1 MFHRVFLFLVF
12 MATSFLDYIVKDVSG
27 HRLEKLCF
35 VVPNRR
41 ATLYLNQAIS
51 RTLSQP
57 CIGPQIFDIDAFVRE
72 VSGVEV
78 PPKMELIFALYQS
91 YCTAIDEQKR
101 DDFSVFLGWGETLLN
116 DLDAIDRNLID
127 RKGIFSYLSSLY
139 RLKSWT
145 KEESSLVKNYLAF
158 WDVLPEIY
166 ENFIT
171 TLSAKGHGTS
181 GMVYREAVASLEA
194 YIEAQPDTHFVLCGF
209 NALSHSE
216 SHLFQSLLAQERATV
231 FWDIDR
237 FFLEDKT
244 QRSAHFI
251 ASYKQKWP
259 FFEKNDFL
267 GIHESFTQPKQI
279 EVIETAGVLGQ
290 AKHVGSILQ
299 ELSKN
304 KPDWERV
311 AVVLPDESLLEPV
324 MHALPPEINR
334 LNVTMGQPLKG
345 HSLSAFFEAFFDLQL
360 GRSSEKGFYHKQ
372 LEQLLAHPV
381 TAHISKHYN
390 LGDPTKIMTDLVKRN
405 QSFISSDTLIDLHPL
420 AFRLEYIFTP
430 WNTPQQAVSSLVRL
444 VEELRPIVEQF
455 VPDQQEILYRFYTL
469 FNQLDQQISNYPFV
483 SDLRALRTLYTAQI
497 ATQKLSYE
505 GTPLEGLQVM
515 GMLETRLIDFDTV
528 ILTQASEGILPS
540 MSIDDS
546 WMPYDV
552 KKKYG
557 IPTRDEK
564 ETIYAYHFFRLMYR
578 AKQVYILYTTNGDV
592 LGGGE
597 MSRFV
602 RQWKHH
608 LPAAHKMHFFT
619 QQQNTQLP
627 KPEPKTLPKTTGAIN
642 RLKELAQS
650 GFSPTALGAYIRNPI
665 EFYDQYLLQIQQALE
680 VEESIA
686 ANTLGTVA
694 HDCLEALYK
703 PYEGKELSVS
713 AIENMQSQLEPTLS
727 QKFIFHFGPTGHN
740 TGKNLLLFEAAKHNL
755 NRVLDADKK
764 LIQSG
769 TTIQLI
775 GVEFQKKITLN
786 FEGLPFPVSFK
797 GVVDRVDRVDGQLRV
812 LDYKTGATEPRE
824 LLCDDI
830 ASLSDDPKYS
840 KAFQVLFYSM
850 LFADQLESNAS
861 FTAGIFSIKKPSN
874 GFMPFGIKG
883 SGRSKRTE
891 LTTADLQ
898 AFEETL
904 ARLVREVF
912 HPEVAFVEPS

>member
-12 MATSFLDYIVKDVSG
+12 MATSFLDYIVKSVSG

-51 RTLSQP
+51 KTLSQP
-57 CIGPQIFDIDAFVRE
+57 CIGPQVFDIDAFVRE

-78 PPKMELIFALYQS
+78 PPKMELIFSLYQS
-91 YCTAIDEQKR
+91 YCPAVDKQKR
-101 DDFSVFLGWGETLLN
+101 DDFSLFLGWGETLLN

-127 RKGIFSYLSSLY
+127 RKGIFAYLSSLY
-139 RLKSWT
+139 QLKSWA
-145 KEESSLVKNYLAF
+145 KEESSLVKNYLGF

-171 TLSAKGHGTS
+171 TLTSKGHGTS
-181 GMVYREAVASLEA
+181 GKAYREAVASFEA
-194 YIEAQPDTHFVLCGF
+194 YIEAQPDTHFVFCGF

-216 SHLFQSLLAQERATV
+216 SHLFQSALAQERATV

-251 ASYKQKWP
+251 AGYKQKWP
-259 FFEKNDFL
+259 FFEKNNFL
-267 GIHESFTQPKQI
+267 GIHESFSQPKQI

-290 AKHVGSILQ
+290 AKQVGTILQ

-304 KPDWERV
+304 KPEWERV

-324 MHALPPEINR
+324 LHALPSEIER

-345 HSLSAFFEAFFDLQL
+345 HSLSALFEAVFDLQL
-360 GRSSEKGFYHKQ
+360 GRSLDKGFYHKH
-372 LEQLLAHPV
+372 LEQLLGHPV
-381 TAHISKHYN
+381 MAHLSQHHK
-390 LGDPTKIMTDLVKRN
+390 LADPTQIMAELVKRN
-405 QSFISSDTLIDLHPL
+405 QSFITSEALFKLHPF
-420 AFRLEYIFTP
+420 AHQLEYILTT
-430 WNTPQQAVSSLVRL
+430 WNTPQQAVSSLLRL
-444 VEELRPIVEQF
+444 VDEIRPVVEQF
-455 VPDQQEILYRFYTL
+455 APDQQEILYRFYTL
-469 FNQLDQQISNYPFV
+469 FNQLDQQISKYSFV
-483 SDLRALRTLYTAQI
+483 SDLRTLRTIYTVQI

-505 GTPLEGLQVM
+505 GTPLEGLQIM

-552 KKKYG
+552 KKKHG

-564 ETIYAYHFFRLMYR
+564 EAIYAYHFFRLMYR
-578 AKQVYILYTTNGDV
+578 AKQVFILYTTNGDV

-597 MSRFV
+597 ISRFV

-608 LPAAHKMHFFT
+608 LPATHKMQFFT
-619 QQQNTQLP
+619 QQQTTQLP
-627 KPEPKTLPKTTGAIN
+627 KPEPQILTKTAGVLK

-650 GFSPTALGAYIRNPI
+650 GFSPTALGTYIRNPI
-665 EFYDQYLLQIQQALE
+665 QFYDQYLLQIEEAEE

-694 HDCLEALYK
+694 HDCLETLYK
-703 PYEGKELSVS
+703 PFEGKELSVS
-713 AIENMQSQLEPTLS
+713 SIESIQSQLEPTLS
-727 QKFIFHFGPTGHN
+727 KKFVSHFGTTGHS
-740 TGKNLLLFEAAKHNL
+740 TGKNLLLFTAAKHNL
-755 NRVLDADKK
+755 NRALDADKQ

-775 GVEFQKKITLN
+775 GVELQKKITRN
-786 FEGLPFPVSFK
+786 FEGVPFPICFK
-797 GVVDRVDRVDGQLRV
+797 GVVDRVDRVDGQLRI
-812 LDYKTGATEPRE
+812 LDYKTGTTEPRE

-830 ASLSDDPKYS
+830 ASLSEDPKYS

-861 FTAGIFSIKKPSN
+861 FTAGIYSIKKPSN

-883 SGRSKRTE
+883 SGRSKRIE
-891 LTTADLQ
+891 LTTADLK
-898 AFEETL
+898 AFEEML